1 MEQDKFTVTLT
12 RHEVN
17 TLIQALNTHSGHWM
31 KKAQEELET
40 ELEKDIASFDKFNTY
55 MAIFD
60 ESSELFNKIMDATIR
75 G

>member
-17 TLIQALNTHSGHWM
+17 TLIQALNTHSGHWV
-31 KKAQEELET
+31 KKAQEEF
-40 ELEKDIASFDKFNTY
+40 EKDIASFDKFNTY

-60 ESSELFNKIMDATIR
+60 ESSELFNKIMDATR

>member
-17 TLIQALNTHSGHWM
+17 TMIQALNTLSGHWM
-31 KKAQEELET
+31 KKAQSELEI
-40 ELEKDIASFDKFNTY
+40 ELEKDDPSFDKFNTY

-60 ESSELFNKIMDATIR
+60 ESSELFNKIMDATR